1 MKHNAAL
8 QQILGEHEETM
19 LMLFSPSST
28 SNTVFT
34 PLFVFSGDKVSFTC
48 KNKAAFQWMCVCL
61 TVALYSRDSHS
72 ACTILLNYQHFTF
85 LKALLVWT
93 MNNYNPSIYRVICIV
108 TLWFFE
114 RKKML
119 NSWVLMTLVVLEL
132 ELMAFLVKW
141 LVLHFAISFPLSG
154 LCGFIKAAG
163 YGCSLLKWSVI

>member
-48 KNKAAFQWMCVCL
+48 KNKAAFQWMCVC
-61 TVALYSRDSHS
+61 V
-72 ACTILLNYQHFTF
+72 NYQHFTF

-163 YGCSLLKWSVI
+163 CGCSLLKWSVI